1 MSRRTC
7 VLLRYFILMNSSILT
22 RWIRKIPIALKGLP
36 CYRAPLFAAH
46 RNQNVR
52 NRYFFKYLAVL
63 CLCHIYAIN
72 ISFITGFDFCTC
84 TIAFKHISSWMFVQC
99 FGYLTATSLQQFM
112 LYYIIKISNDIGDG
126 QCEFIT

>member
-22 RWIRKIPIALKGLP
+22 RWIRKIPIVLKGLP
-36 CYRAPLFAAH
+36 CYRAPLFAVH

-52 NRYFFKYLAVL
+52 NRYFFQMSCCAVSL
-63 CLCHIYAIN
+63 PYLCHKSPSSRDL
-72 ISFITGFDFCTC
+72 ISTC
-84 TIAFKHISSWMFVQC
+84 TIAFKRISSWMFVQC

-112 LYYIIKISNDIGDG
+112 LYYYIIKISNDIGDG
-126 QCEFIT
+126 QCEFTT